1 MNIVSFGGG
10 TNSAALLIG
19 LYKHKIPIDLITF
32 ADTGAEH
39 PHTYQF
45 IEIINQWLAEHGMPQ
60 ITVVQYVDRY
70 GNRLS
75 LETECLRSHTLPS
88 IAYGHKRCSQKH
100 KIAPQE
106 KFCNHYA
113 PCREVWQ
120 RGEKVNRYIGYDAG
134 EVKRYEHSRKY
145 NEADKKYHN
154 RYPLI
159 EEWGWNR
166 DDCIREIKAAGLP
179 QPGKSSCF
187 FCPSMK
193 KQEILYLKEHYP
205 DLFNRAAT
213 LEENAICPDSV
224 SAGGAANAAPAQV
237 KSLAAGSCKASHGSW
252 RTLRGSLFCPGGY
265 PYCWYAIFKEQR
277 GAIRSPSLSSRKLR
291 SVNTLISRNFQ
302 KTF

>member
-45 IEIINQWLAEHGMPQ
+45 IRQMDKWLSEHGMPQ
-60 ITVVQYVDRY
+60 ITIVQNVDRY

-88 IAYGHKRCSQKH
+88 IAYGYKRCSQKH

-120 RGEKVNRYIGYDAG
+120 RREKVNRYIGYDAG
-134 EVKRYEHSRKY
+134 EAKRYERSRKH
-145 NEADKKYHN
+145 NEADKKYNN

-166 DDCIREIKAAGLP
+166 DDCIREIKAARLP

-193 KQEILYLKEHYP
+193 KQEILSLKENYP
-205 DLFNRAAT
+205 DLFDRAVA
-213 LEENAICPDSV
+213 LEENALPYLKT
-224 SAGGAANAAPAQV
+224 V
-237 KSLAAGSCKASHGSW
+237 KGLGRSYSW
-252 RTLRGSLFCPGGY
+252 
-265 PYCWYAIFKEQR
+265 KEQF
-277 GAIRSPSLSSRKLR
+277 GKE
-291 SVNTLISRNFQ
+291 
-302 KTF
+302 